1 MVEWRRRKD
10 SSTSPTTAPSV
21 IGVFNCTNAIQAA
34 ILANAE
40 TLQGSMN
47 NWSKKTLFFPNG
59 TYVVG
64 GSGGLSGNTRG
75 IIERKSAGSFNG
87 GLRIQGE
94 SESGVII
101 RLADNSVDFQDV
113 TNPRYVIFQ
122 SNLQASSTPHNAAD
136 GTGLEG
142 YHNYMADL
150 TIDLGASNPGACG
163 VNVMMHNIGAIRRVT
178 VQDAVGHGPL
188 HERGRSG
195 RSSASTSGVKVRVRT
210 TYRAS
215 RSRVASMASASARRS
230 TGRAWNT

>member
-1 MVEWRRRKD
+1 MSLRLRGGRDPGGPDPEPPPGGTYSFPVN
-10 SSTSPTTAPSV
+10 TIVYPILPTDGGAATAKGFIDV
-21 IGVFNCTNAIQAA
+21 TDYGAVGDGVFNCTNAIQAA

-142 YHNYMADL
+142 Y
-150 TIDLGASNPGACG
+150 TTTWPTS
-163 VNVMMHNIGAIRRVT
+163 R
-178 VQDAVGHGPL
+178 
-188 HERGRSG
+188 
-195 RSSASTSGVKVRVRT
+195 STSVRAIPEPAV
-210 TYRAS
+210 
-215 RSRVASMASASARRS
+215 
-230 TGRAWNT
+230 